1 MKKLLFLSPTFPFPA
16 DKGWHARI
24 SNLLGA
30 CAADYEVTFVGP
42 APEDENA
49 RRAMEQI
56 AKNIITVTP
65 RADNIST
72 AARLRYSARAF
83 EMLDAPRARAL
94 RDYQESLAGL
104 DLKSFDLIWAERR
117 DLFLLMQGRAS
128 NVVLDLDDIEHRK
141 LLKEL
146 QLRTGLVSKLKGL
159 PRLAGVFAWEILMP
173 RFARAVLVCADEDKA
188 YLEKFGLRNVVT
200 VPNGTSLQA
209 ADRSALPSETR
220 NAVFLGNMVY
230 PPNADAVAYFARDVI
245 PLIRQRY
252 PDFHLNVIGNP
263 PADVSSYADGVKFL
277 GFADDL
283 VGELSKYRV
292 MVAPV
297 RYGGGTKLKVID
309 GMASG
314 AALVTTSVGAQGLSI
329 EHGKHALI
337 ADNAPDF
344 AASVLSLLDDITM
357 AQSLSTNAADFAA
370 ERYSWDT
377 IRADTARW
385 LSSVV
390 SDKDI
395 KKAA

>member
-42 APEDENA
+42 PPENDIA

-56 AKNIITVTP
+56 AQDIITVTP
-65 RADNIST
+65 RAENIST
-72 AARLRYSARAF
+72 ATRLRYSLRAF
-83 EMLDAPRARAL
+83 EILDAPRAHAL
-94 RDYQESLAGL
+94 RDYQESIAGL
-104 DLKSFDLIWAERR
+104 DLESFDLIWAERR
-117 DLFLLMQGRAS
+117 DLFLLMQGRPK

-146 QLRTGLVSKLKGL
+146 QLRNGIVSKLKGL

-200 VPNGTSLQA
+200 VPNGTSLHA
-209 ADRSALPSETR
+209 ADRSALPAEAR
-220 NAVFLGNMVY
+220 NAVFLGNMAY
-230 PPNADAVAYFARDVI
+230 PPNADAVAFFARDVI

-252 PDFHLNVIGNP
+252 PDFHLNVVGNP
-263 PADVSSYADGVKFL
+263 PTDISAYADGVKFL

-337 ADNAPDF
+337 ADNAADF
-344 AASVLSLLDDITM
+344 AASVISLLDDTAM
-357 AQSLSTNAADFAA
+357 ARSLSEQAAGFAA

-390 SDKDI
+390 SGQDV